1 MWIVMFSEVA
11 PFADS
16 VPTILSPIVASS
28 FFPKRGMKKET
39 KYMYIIILLP
49 NMRRCGR
56 KKLRKL

>member
-1 MWIVMFSEVA
+1 MFSEVA

-56 KKLRKL
+56 KKSRKL

>member
-28 FFPKRGMKKET
+28 FFPNAKRGMKK
-39 KYMYIIILLP
+39 
-49 NMRRCGR
+49 
-56 KKLRKL
+56 KK